1 MKRSETITFG
11 KASNQQRDKEEPQ
24 HFTEEEPEK
33 KEENQDAVLVTIV
46 TAANIQ

>member
-33 KEENQDAVLVTIV
+33 KENQDAVLVTIV

>member
-1 MKRSETITFG
+1 MKRSETITFR
-11 KASNQQRDKEEPQ
+11 KANDQQRDKEEPQ

-33 KEENQDAVLVTIV
+33 REENQDAVVLTIV

>member
-1 MKRSETITFG
+1 MKSSETITFG
-11 KASNQQRDKEEPQ
+11 KANSQQRDKEEPQ

-33 KEENQDAVLVTIV
+33 REESQDTVLLTIV